1 MRIIWRKIVVLL
13 RIYYSVSFQD
23 RHSDTEKGVY
33 EVDGVK
39 PKTEEV
45 PESHVECTKGI

>member
-1 MRIIWRKIVVLL
+1 MHYNTVVLL
-13 RIYYSVSFQD
+13 RIYHSISFQD
-23 RHSDTEKGVY
+23 HHSDTEKGVY

-39 PKTEEV
+39 AKAEEV